1 MWSELLHDVIIAAPY
16 ALLAAWAAGKAFD
29 RWWPRNDR

>member
-1 MWSELLHDVIIAAPY
+1 MWLELAHDALVVTPY

-29 RWWPRNDR
+29 RWWPR